1 MFCGIKTPKLNAVK
15 RHTIKSSLYKGE
27 KQFTAECFEIPVV
40 TQGKTLD
47 ETLKN
52 LQEAV
57 SLHLEG
63 EDLGALG
70 FTDDPSIL
78 VTIEIETTR
87 HAA

>member
-1 MFCGIKTPKLNAVK
+1 MKK
-15 RHTIKSSLYKGE
+15 HTIKTYLYKGE
-27 KQFTAECFEIPVV
+27 KQYVAECLEIPVV

-52 LQEAV
+52 LQEAI

-63 EDLGALG
+63 EDLEALG
-70 FTDDPSIL
+70 FTEDPSIL
-78 VTIEIETTR
+78 VTIEIETAR

>member
-1 MFCGIKTPKLNAVK
+1 MKK
-15 RHTIKSSLYKGE
+15 HTIKAFLYKGDE
-27 KQFTAECFEIPVV
+27 QYVAECFEIPVV

-63 EDLGALG
+63 EDMETLG
-70 FTDDPSIL
+70 FTKDPSIL
-78 VTIEIETTR
+78 ITMEIETIR

>member
-1 MFCGIKTPKLNAVK
+1 MKK
-15 RHTIKSSLYKGE
+15 HTIKTFLYKGE
-27 KQFTAECFEIPVV
+27 KQYVAECLEIPVV

-63 EDLGALG
+63 ENLEALG
-70 FTDDPSIL
+70 FAEDPIL
-78 VTIEIETTR
+78 LITMEIETTR